1 MSANVTLPT
10 YSRYLLATAL
20 AKGPHTLDQLMVA
33 VADAPWARGRSE
45 EEFSDF
51 LEGLPGVSV
60 VDGHYVSDHAQA
72 RGRTAPVDDVSP
84 GDSGVPGAPAGPG
97 PVRRGAA
104 AARRAAAE
112 PVLSATVTNV
122 AAAAGLVLVDGPV
135 VAPSAAIGRVRFGIF
150 EDSRPVIGGRY
161 LVTLV
166 GAEVSITPDVVAEL
180 IRLTEDHRADRAIVV
195 GRRPI
200 SAASHA
206 FARGKPVVLVEAPEA
221 ARLGREA

>member
-45 EEFSDF
+45 EEFSEF
-51 LEGLPGVSV
+51 LDGLPGVSV
-60 VDGHYVSDHAQA
+60 VDGRYVSDHAQA
-72 RGRTAPVDDVSP
+72 RGRTGLVDDVSP
-84 GDSGVPGAPAGPG
+84 GDSGAPAGPGPG

-112 PVLSATVTNV
+112 PVLSVTVTNV

-135 VAPSAAIGRVRFGIF
+135 VAPSAGIGRVRFGIF

-161 LVTLV
+161 LVTLI
-166 GAEVSITPDVVAEL
+166 GAEASITPDVVAEL